1 MSQNRQPTPRK
12 PRPSVSKNQS
22 KSTRSKREAKKDTPT
37 QTCAPKGHVRQSK
50 AHAQRGVHSSKSS
63 HARSQTYKKTPQ
75 RQQNKQQQKSGA
87 QKKTPSPD
95 YANLATMTQTWPKK
109 VMPLIKRKKRISL
122 IVGIVLVCV
131 LIGGI
136 DALLTSNRIYQGIS
150 VGSVDVSGMTQDEA
164 SAAIQDVYGSRFET
178 NRVVFFK
185 DEEAKNDPQTPDE
198 NKGQAQIEEQLSYE
212 EALSSRTQWTTPP
225 AEVGAT
231 FDPSA
236 YAQEAYLIG
245 RDNGGFFSRLRAQFG
260 SVTLEPQ
267 CEFNDEALNR
277 LAEEMTKS
285 VGSMRLDSNISMEN
299 GQAVAFEGHD
309 GNEVTTDWVREKL
322 NVGYLG
328 DQSQADFVLQP
339 EFLPSRITFDQA
351 KEVASTI
358 NRSIGAG
365 IVYTYK
371 GHSVNVSRDEL
382 AQWITTRIDE
392 VFGGYNLV
400 PVVNEAKAKSAIL
413 KANHQDLRESDLTI
427 SFERLAGGSI
437 QVSSNATGEIPDAQK
452 ATEMTNRELFGP
464 AERHDPLK
472 IEVTSVDLPHT
483 ISFEEAL
490 DIGLISEISS
500 FTTQFSSKNT
510 SRVTNISLASEFLNN
525 SICKANGGTWSFNET
540 AGEATADK
548 GYKGAGAIV
557 DGEYSDAVGGGIC
570 QVATTVF
577 NAVYEAGYPIV
588 KRYNHSLYIASYP
601 KGRDAAISYPNLD
614 LVWENNT
621 TSDVLLQMSSNDSS
635 VSAKLYG
642 VDPGYEVTTTYGDW
656 QEGEPFKTVYKNDPT
671 RKQGTETVQ
680 TTGTNGSQI
689 SIERIVKD
697 SSGSI
702 IDQSTFTSVYRPK
715 DKVILRG
722 TK

>member
-1 MSQNRQPTPRK
+1 M
-12 PRPSVSKNQS
+12 
-22 KSTRSKREAKKDTPT
+22 
-37 QTCAPKGHVRQSK
+37 
-50 AHAQRGVHSSKSS
+50 
-63 HARSQTYKKTPQ
+63 
-75 RQQNKQQQKSGA
+75 
-87 QKKTPSPD
+87 
-95 YANLATMTQTWPKK
+95 
-109 VMPLIKRKKRISL
+109 
-122 IVGIVLVCV
+122 
-131 LIGGI
+131 
-136 DALLTSNRIYQGIS
+136 
-150 VGSVDVSGMTQDEA
+150 
-164 SAAIQDVYGSRFET
+164 
-178 NRVVFFK
+178 
-185 DEEAKNDPQTPDE
+185 
-198 NKGQAQIEEQLSYE
+198 
-212 EALSSRTQWTTPP
+212 
-225 AEVGAT
+225 
-231 FDPSA
+231 
-236 YAQEAYLIG
+236 
-245 RDNGGFFSRLRAQFG
+245 
-260 SVTLEPQ
+260 
-267 CEFNDEALNR
+267 
-277 LAEEMTKS
+277 
-285 VGSMRLDSNISMEN
+285 
-299 GQAVAFEGHD
+299 
-309 GNEVTTDWVREKL
+309 
-322 NVGYLG
+322 
-328 DQSQADFVLQP
+328 
-339 EFLPSRITFDQA
+339 
-351 KEVASTI
+351 
-358 NRSIGAG
+358 
-365 IVYTYK
+365 
-371 GHSVNVSRDEL
+371 
-382 AQWITTRIDE
+382 
-392 VFGGYNLV
+392 
-400 PVVNEAKAKSAIL
+400 
-413 KANHQDLRESDLTI
+413 
-427 SFERLAGGSI
+427 
-437 QVSSNATGEIPDAQK
+437 
-452 ATEMTNRELFGP
+452 
-464 AERHDPLK
+464 
-472 IEVTSVDLPHT
+472 
-483 ISFEEAL
+483 
-490 DIGLISEISS
+490 ISEISS

>member
-1 MSQNRQPTPRK
+1 MSQNRQPTPRRS
-12 PRPSVSKNQS
+12 RPSVSKNQV
-22 KSTRSKREAKKDTPT
+22 KPTRSKRETKKEPT
-37 QTCAPKGHVRQSK
+37 THTQAPKDYVKQSR
-50 AHAQRGVHSSKSS
+50 AHAQRGVHSLSS
-63 HARSQTYKKTPQ
+63 SCTRSQAKAQSRQKEQ
-75 RQQNKQQQKSGA
+75 RKQRRQARARQ
-87 QKKTPSPD
+87 KTPSSN
-95 YANLATMTQTWPKK
+95 YANLDTMTQTWSTK
-109 VMPLIKRKKRISL
+109 VMPLVKRKKHLSL
-122 IVGIVLVCV
+122 ILGIVLVCV
-131 LIGGI
+131 LVVGI
-136 DALLTSNRIYQGIS
+136 DALLTNNRIYQGIS

-164 SAAIQDVYGSRFET
+164 TAAIQDVYGTRFET

-185 DEEAKNDPQTPDE
+185 DDAAKNDPQTPDE
-198 NKGQAQIEEQLSYE
+198 NEGQAQIEEQLSYE
-212 EALSSRTQWTTPP
+212 EALTSRSQWTTPP

-231 FDPSA
+231 FDPSM

-245 RDNGGFFSRLRAQFG
+245 RDNGGFFGRLGAQFG

-267 CEFNDEALNR
+267 CEFNDEALNH
-277 LAEEMTKS
+277 LAEEMTQS
-285 VGSMRLDSNISMEN
+285 VGSMRLDSNITMEN

-309 GNEVTTDWVREKL
+309 GNEVTPDWVREKL
-322 NVGYLG
+322 NAGYLG
-328 DQSQADFVLQP
+328 EQTQVDYVLQP

-351 KEVASTI
+351 KEVAATI

-365 IVYTYK
+365 IVYSYD
-371 GHSVNVSRDEL
+371 GHDVTVSHDEL
-382 AQWITTRIDE
+382 TQWITTRIDD

-400 PVVNEAKAKSAIL
+400 PLVNESKAKSAIL
-413 KANHQDLRESDLTI
+413 KANHQDLRENDLTI
-427 SFERLAGGSI
+427 SFERLAGGTI
-437 QVSSNATGEIPDAQK
+437 QVSSNATGKIPDAQK
-452 ATEMTNRELFGP
+452 AIEITNRELFGP
-464 AERHDPLK
+464 SERRDPLK
-472 IEVTSVDLPHT
+472 VDVASVDLPHT
-483 ISFEEAL
+483 VSFEEAL

-525 SICKANGGTWSFNET
+525 SVCKANGGTWSFNET

-557 DGEYSDAVGGGIC
+557 DGGYSDAVGGGIC

-601 KGRDAAISYPNLD
+601 KGRDAAISYPDLD
-614 LVWENNT
+614 LIWENNT
-621 TSDVLLQMSSNDSS
+621 SSDVLVQMSSNDSS
-635 VSAKLYG
+635 VTAKLFG

-656 QEGEPFKTVYKNDPT
+656 KEGEPFKTVYKNDPA

-689 SIERIVKD
+689 TIERIVKD
-697 SSGSI
+697 SSGTV

-722 TK
+722 IK